1 MSEATSLLFV
11 AITIFAISLMFRRVF
26 RTSDS
31 TRPPDQN
38 ISDMDLSDDQVPL
51 NILYSESQA
60 MQKPAP
66 KQTPSVLDLAPWQLE
81 VAVEI
86 SRLVKTEAK
95 QERYT
100 APLIEE
106 IPLPVDVVSRAVES
120 EVYLQ
125 R

>member
-1 MSEATSLLFV
+1 MIRYLS
-11 AITIFAISLMFRRVF
+11 IFCTANPRRCKKLHQ
-26 RTSDS
+26 S
-31 TRPPDQN
+31 
-38 ISDMDLSDDQVPL
+38 
-51 NILYSESQA
+51 
-60 MQKPAP
+60 K
-66 KQTPSVLDLAPWQLE
+66 TPSVLDLAPWQLE